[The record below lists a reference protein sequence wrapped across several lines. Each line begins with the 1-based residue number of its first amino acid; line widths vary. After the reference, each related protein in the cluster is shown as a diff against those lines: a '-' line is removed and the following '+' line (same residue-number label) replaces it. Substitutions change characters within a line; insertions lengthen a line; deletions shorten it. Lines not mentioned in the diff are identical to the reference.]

1 MIILINFK
9 NYKKGKEV
17 LNLAKKIKRI
27 LGRAIVAVPTS
38 EIKEISR
45 KTSLEVYA
53 QHIDFHSGNK
63 NTGYVLPELIKLDG
77 AKGTLINH
85 SEHKLSIN
93 EIKKCVLRCKNL
105 GLRSI
110 VFAGSKS
117 EYRKIMSFRP
127 NAIAY
132 EDEKLISSGKSI
144 TKSEP
149 DNIREFTNSLKRTK
163 IIPLCGAGIHSAE
176 DCIEAKNLGCKGVV
190 ISSAIANS
198 KNPQVLLRKLK
209 RVIKW

>member
-1 MIILINFK
+1 MIIAINFK
-9 NYKKGKEV
+9 NYKKGEGV
-17 LNLAKKIKRI
+17 LNLARKINNI
-27 LGRAIVAVPTS
+27 LGKAIVAVPTS
-38 EIKEISR
+38 EIKEISK
-45 KTSLEVYA
+45 KTNLEVYA
-53 QHIDFHSGNK
+53 QHIDFQSGNK
-63 NTGYVLPELIKLDG
+63 NTGFILPESIKSDG

-85 SEHKLSIN
+85 SEHKLSIK
-93 EIKKCVLRCKNL
+93 EIEKSVLRCKNL
-105 GLRSI
+105 GLSSI

-117 EYRKIMSFRP
+117 EYRKIISFRP

-149 DNIREFTNSLKRTK
+149 EEIREFTNRLKRTK

-198 KNPQVLLRKLK
+198 KNPQVLLKELK
-209 RVIKW
+209 RVIK